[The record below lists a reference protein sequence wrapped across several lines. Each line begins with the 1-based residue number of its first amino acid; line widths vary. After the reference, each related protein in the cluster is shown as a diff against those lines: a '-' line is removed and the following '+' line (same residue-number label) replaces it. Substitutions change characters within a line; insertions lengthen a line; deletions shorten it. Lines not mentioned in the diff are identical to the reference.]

1 MSSILWIPE
10 NSENVNGL
18 LLNRN
23 QLTKTPFSILERS
36 HTQSLLRLLSSYG
49 ASIFLKDGTLLSFG
63 SVIDISQINVDGVKG
78 TGESVSK
85 LLASNGVSVKI
96 SQDGTI
102 KLYPGA
108 SIPPMV
114 I

>member
-1 MSSILWIPE
+1 
-10 NSENVNGL
+10 
-18 LLNRN
+18 
-23 QLTKTPFSILERS
+23 
-36 HTQSLLRLLSSYG
+36 
-49 ASIFLKDGTLLSFG
+49 
-63 SVIDISQINVDGVKG
+63 VKG